1 MRSFAKFSFHCKN
14 IPAIDARVNAPR
26 ELRYTA
32 ARDRGL
38 QKLFTDDFYQHTLA
52 PPAVELTVKNL
63 LPRTEVELA
72 VGDRDDHFAP
82 HHLPLDVRVGVIL
95 ARIVV
100 SILLDRLVRRELL
113 QPDRIVVVQ
122 TRLVVV
128 DKHRSS
134 NVHGIDQG

>member
-1 MRSFAKFSFHCKN
+1 MPAWDSIGDFYRSIYSANGNPPWMACSLPN
-14 IPAIDARVNAPR
+14 
-26 ELRYTA
+26 
-32 ARDRGL
+32 
-38 QKLFTDDFYQHTLA
+38 DFYQHPFA

-100 SILLDRLVRRELL
+100 SVLLDRLVRRELF
-113 QPDRIVVVQ
+113 QPDRIVMVQ
-122 TRLVVV
+122 TGLV
-128 DKHRSS
+128 
-134 NVHGIDQG
+134 